1 MEPLLRGRG
10 SLTNMSMKNRIATL
24 KEKYS
29 QAITKAELAQI
40 EQEMNALAAEDND
53 SFSRAMVELA
63 GETVAKA
70 DELILR
76 EQLKDVIPIVSLAYI
91 AKTYFN
97 KTRQWLYQRI
107 NGSLVN
113 GKPARFTP
121 EEIETLNNALKDIG
135 NRLSSIN
142 VSA

>member
-29 QAITKAELAQI
+29 QATTKAELAQI
-40 EQEMNALAAEDND
+40 EREMNALAAEDND

-70 DELILR
+70 DDLILR

>member
-1 MEPLLRGRG
+1 
-10 SLTNMSMKNRIATL
+10 MKNRIEIL

-29 QAITKAELAQI
+29 RATTKAEFAEI
-40 EQEMNALAAEDND
+40 EREMDALASEDND

-76 EQLKDVIPIVSLAYI
+76 EQLKDVLPIVSLAYI

-113 GKPARFTP
+113 GKPAKFTD
-121 EEIETLNNALKDIG
+121 EERKILNSALQDIADLLMKT
-135 NRLSSIN
+135 R
-142 VSA
+142 VS

>member
-1 MEPLLRGRG
+1 
-10 SLTNMSMKNRIATL
+10 
-24 KEKYS
+24 
-29 QAITKAELAQI
+29 
-40 EQEMNALAAEDND
+40 MNAQLEKLQARFMKATTDAEREDVRKEMRKLCDADAPGLAAAALESIKATN
-53 SFSRAMVELA
+53 AE
-63 GETVAKA
+63 VA
-70 DELILR
+70 EILLR
-76 EQLKDVIPIVSLAYI
+76 EQLKDILPAVSLAYV

-107 NGSLVN
+107 NGTLVN

-121 EEIETLNNALKDIG
+121 DEITTLNNALRDIA

>member
-1 MEPLLRGRG
+1 
-10 SLTNMSMKNRIATL
+10 MKNRIEIL

-29 QAITKAELAQI
+29 RATTKAEFAEIEREMDTLAS
-40 EQEMNALAAEDND
+40 EDND

-76 EQLKDVIPIVSLAYI
+76 EQLKDVLPIISLAYI

-135 NRLSSIN
+135 NRLASIH

>member
-1 MEPLLRGRG
+1 
-10 SLTNMSMKNRIATL
+10 MKNRIATL

-29 QAITKAELAQI
+29 QATTKAELAQI
-40 EQEMNALAAEDND
+40 EREMNALAAEDND

>member
-1 MEPLLRGRG
+1 
-10 SLTNMSMKNRIATL
+10 MKNRIEIL

-29 QAITKAELAQI
+29 RATTKAEFAEI
-40 EQEMNALAAEDND
+40 EREMDALASEDND

-76 EQLKDVIPIVSLAYI
+76 EQLKDVLPIISLAYI

-135 NRLSSIN
+135 NRLASIH

>member
-1 MEPLLRGRG
+1 M
-10 SLTNMSMKNRIATL
+10 

-29 QAITKAELAQI
+29 RATTKAEFAEIEREMDTLAS
-40 EQEMNALAAEDND
+40 EDND

-76 EQLKDVIPIVSLAYI
+76 EQLKDVLPIISLAYI

-135 NRLSSIN
+135 NRLASIH

>member
-1 MEPLLRGRG
+1 MKAQLEELRDRFIDAKTDAERDAVREEISRLCDADASGVATAALDMIRE
-10 SLTNMSMKNRIATL
+10 TN
-24 KEKYS
+24 
-29 QAITKAELAQI
+29 AE
-40 EQEMNALAAEDND
+40 AEV
-53 SFSRAMVELA
+53 FV
-63 GETVAKA
+63 
-70 DELILR
+70 LR
-76 EQLKDVIPIVSLAYI
+76 EQLKDIMPVVSMAYI

-107 NGSLVN
+107 NGALVN

-135 NRLSSIN
+135 RRLSSVN

>member
-1 MEPLLRGRG
+1 
-10 SLTNMSMKNRIATL
+10 MKNRIEIL

-29 QAITKAELAQI
+29 QATTKAEFAEI
-40 EQEMNALAAEDND
+40 EREMDALASEDNEG
-53 SFSRAMVELA
+53 FSRAMVELA
-63 GETVAKA
+63 GETIAKA

-76 EQLKDVIPIVSLAYI
+76 EQLKDVIPVVSLAYI

-107 NGSLVN
+107 NGTLVN
-113 GKPARFTP
+113 GKPARFTA

-135 NRLSSIN
+135 NRLSSIH

>member
-1 MEPLLRGRG
+1 MKAQLEKLRDRFTDAKTDAERDAVSAEISRLCDADTAGLVAAALEMIRE
-10 SLTNMSMKNRIATL
+10 TN
-24 KEKYS
+24 
-29 QAITKAELAQI
+29 AE
-40 EQEMNALAAEDND
+40 AEE
-53 SFSRAMVELA
+53 F
-63 GETVAKA
+63 
-70 DELILR
+70 ILR
-76 EQLKDVIPIVSLAYI
+76 EQLKDIMPAVSLAYI

-107 NGSLVN
+107 NGTIVN

-135 NRLSSIN
+135 NRLSSVN

>member
-1 MEPLLRGRG
+1 MKARLEKLQERFINAKTDAERDGISAEISGLCDANASGVAAAALDMIRETNAEATEIVLRKQ
-10 SLTNMSMKNRIATL
+10 L
-24 KEKYS
+24 
-29 QAITKAELAQI
+29 
-40 EQEMNALAAEDND
+40 ED
-53 SFSRAMVELA
+53 
-63 GETVAKA
+63 
-70 DELILR
+70 IL
-76 EQLKDVIPIVSLAYI
+76 PAVSLAYV

>member
-29 QAITKAELAQI
+29 QATTKAELAQI
-40 EQEMNALAAEDND
+40 EREMNALAAEDND

>member
-1 MEPLLRGRG
+1 
-10 SLTNMSMKNRIATL
+10 MKNRIEIL
-24 KEKYS
+24 KERYS
-29 QAITKAELAQI
+29 QATTKAEFAEIDREMEILAS
-40 EQEMNALAAEDND
+40 EDND
-53 SFSRAMVELA
+53 GFSRAMVELA
-63 GETVAKA
+63 SETAERG
-70 DELILR
+70 DELVLR
-76 EQLKDVIPIVSLAYI
+76 EQLKEVIPIVSLAYV

>member
-1 MEPLLRGRG
+1 
-10 SLTNMSMKNRIATL
+10 MKSQL
-24 KEKYS
+24 KELEERFVNATTDS
-29 QAITKAELAQI
+29 EREAIREDMRKLCDADAASVAAAALDSIKAT
-40 EQEMNALAAEDND
+40 NAEAAEI
-53 SFSRAMVELA
+53 
-63 GETVAKA
+63 
-70 DELILR
+70 ILR
-76 EQLKDVIPIVSLAYI
+76 EQLKDILPVVSLAYI
-91 AKTYFN
+91 SKTYFK

-121 EEIETLNNALKDIG
+121 EEIDTLNLALKDIG